1 MEFQTSES
9 IKTIQTNAGRVE
21 ISSGKT
27 LTITNGGTFGL
38 AAEVVGGTVSVT
50 GGTLNFASTQA
61 ANTSAVLVGSAATL
75 KGTGTIGGSATI
87 SGVHAPGNS
96 IGIQTIE
103 GGVTYNADSVFE
115 WEMNYAGSTR
125 GTNYD
130 AVNTASVSGSGA
142 EFNIVLPGST
152 TFADTF
158 WAQNRSWSDIFM
170 NVAGDAVI
178 ANWAGVFSSLTFSNA
193 NGSITAP
200 DAITQGSFTL
210 SGNTLSWQAI
220 PEPTTALAGL
230 LLAAGLLRRRR

>member
-1 MEFQTSES
+1 LIVNNT
-9 IKTIQTNAGRVE
+9 TG
-21 ISSGKT
+21 SGT
-27 LTITNGGTFGL
+27 GTG
-38 AAEVVGGTVSVT
+38 SVT
-50 GGTLNFASTQA
+50 I
-61 ANTSAVLVGSAATL
+61 GSNATL

-87 SGVHAPGNS
+87 SGTHAPGNS

-103 GGVTYNADSVFE
+103 GGVTYNASSIFQ

-130 AVNTASVSGSGA
+130 AVNTASVGGSGA

-158 WAQNRSWSDIFM
+158 WTQNRSWTDIFM

-178 ANWAGVFSSLTFSNA
+178 ANWAAVFSSLTFSNA

-200 DAITQGSFTL
+200 DVVTQGSFTL

-230 LLAAGLLRRRR
+230 LLAAGLLRRRRAAR